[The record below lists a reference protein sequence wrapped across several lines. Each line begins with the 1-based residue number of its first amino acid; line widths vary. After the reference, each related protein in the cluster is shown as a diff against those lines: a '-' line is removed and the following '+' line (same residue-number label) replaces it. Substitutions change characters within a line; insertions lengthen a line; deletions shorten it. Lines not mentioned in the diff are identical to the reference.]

1 MNKKSTLRKVANDC
15 LTHTKQS
22 RGITLIALV
31 ITIIVLLILAG
42 VSIAMLTGDNGIL
55 TQAKEA
61 KEATEEAEKKELKE
75 LAQIEANT
83 HLDNYEYITADN
95 IKVPVPA
102 GHAVMEEEG
111 KKVSDGIVIVDARGN
126 EYVWIPCTK
135 EQYKRQEWY
144 VETDGADNSK
154 ASKDELTLVD
164 ATFSQND
171 IDNGIDK
178 SITDE
183 IVKQIK
189 EEKASIEKYGGYY
202 IGRYEVGNENNKAVI
217 KPNVEPYAEI
227 KWRKAYDLAKEIGGG
242 TGATTYL
249 CSSYAWDTAINFIQ
263 NNGTKNYATSTND
276 FNENWES
283 KEVKDKNGKVI
294 KPAGTRLRLKTGLTT
309 AKSNIYDMGGNTTE
323 FTTEL
328 NPNTSETVV
337 LRGGHCYYHDA
348 AGHRYDY
355 GAGGALS
362 YKRLSSHFIPKVAL
376 TTVIQHLNK

>member
-1 MNKKSTLRKVANDC
+1 MKI
-15 LTHTKQS
+15 KQS

-83 HLDNYEYITADN
+83 YLDNYEYVTADN

-102 GHAVMEEEG
+102 GYAVMKEEG
-111 KKVSDGIVIVDARGN
+111 EKISDGIVIVDAKGN

-135 EQYKRQEWY
+135 EQYKRQEWT
-144 VETDGADNSK
+144 VETDGADNSR
-154 ASKDELTLVD
+154 ASRDELTLTE
-164 ATFSQND
+164 ATFSQDD
-171 IDNGIDK
+171 INNGIDK
-178 SITDE
+178 SVTDE
-183 IVKQIK
+183 IVKQIND
-189 EEKASIEKYGGYY
+189 EKASVEKYGGYY
-202 IGRYEVGNENNKAVI
+202 IGRYEVGIENNEAVI
-217 KPNVEPYAEI
+217 KPNVEPYASI
-227 KWRKAYDLAKEIGGG
+227 KWRKAYDLAKGIGGG
-242 TGATTYL
+242 TEATTYL

-263 NNGTKNYATSTND
+263 NNGTNNYATSINN

-283 KEVKDKNGKVI
+283 KEVKDKNGKII
-294 KPAGTRLRLKTGLTT
+294 KPAGTKLRLKTGLTT
-309 AKSNIYDMGGNTTE
+309 AKSNIYDMGGNTAE

-337 LRGGHCYYHDA
+337 LRGGNYYNYFTA
-348 AGHRYDY
+348 AGPRYDSN
-355 GAGGALS
+355 AGYADSFL
-362 YKRLSSHFIPKVAL
+362 RLSSHFIPKVAL

>member
-1 MNKKSTLRKVANDC
+1 MRNQKGV
-15 LTHTKQS
+15 
-22 RGITLIALV
+22 TLIALV

-55 TQAKEA
+55 AQAKEA
-61 KEATEEAEKKELKE
+61 KEVTEEAEKKEIKD

-83 HLDNYEYITADN
+83 HLNNYEYVTADN

-135 EQYKRQEWY
+135 EEYKRQEWS
-144 VETDGADNSK
+144 VETDGADNSR
-154 ASKDELTLVD
+154 ASRDELTLTD
-164 ATFSQND
+164 ATFSQDD
-171 IDNGIDK
+171 INNGIDK
-178 SITDE
+178 NVTDE

-202 IGRYEVGNENNKAVI
+202 IGRYEVGNENNEAVI
-217 KPNVEPYAEI
+217 KPNVEPYSNI
-227 KWRKAYDLAKEIGGG
+227 KWRKAYDLSKEIGGG

-263 NNGTKNYATSTND
+263 NNGTNNYATSTND
-276 FNENWES
+276 FNENWEN
-283 KEVKDKNGKVI
+283 KEVKDKNRKII
-294 KPAGTRLRLKTGLTT
+294 KPSGTKLKLKTGLTT
-309 AKSNIYDMGGNTTE
+309 SKSTIYDIGGNIAE

-328 NPNTSETVV
+328 NPNTSESVV
-337 LRGGHCYYHDA
+337 LRGGAYYDRHA
-348 AGHRYDY
+348 AGRRYDNSCGRY
-355 GAGGALS
+355 LFL
-362 YKRLSSHFIPKVAL
+362 R
-376 TTVIQHLNK
+376 TVFVPLYS